1 MLRTAN
7 LCKLTNYFVT
17 TTLGSCTCQMIPYQQ
32 QAIPDWLQKEVEQ
45 YFIPLPFE
53 PTSIVDIGANIGAFA
68 QRAHQQWPAAH
79 IYCYEPMPFNL
90 IQLRR
95 NAPNGTTVVSA
106 AVRAQSGLDEI
117 FIGDNFVTG
126 GFSQIG
132 RQTQKKLLVE
142 CIAATEVPAA
152 DLVKI
157 DTEGSEVEIL
167 QSLSVETTKAILL
180 EYHSLDD
187 SRRIRELLAPQFHLA
202 YEHGEGQL
210 GTYIFIRN

>member
-1 MLRTAN
+1 
-7 LCKLTNYFVT
+7 
-17 TTLGSCTCQMIPYQQ
+17 MIPYQQ
-32 QAIPDWLQKEVEQ
+32 QVIPDWIRKEVKQ
-45 YFIPLPFE
+45 YFIPLPFK
-53 PTSIVDIGANIGAFA
+53 PNSIVDIGANIGAFA
-68 QRAHQQWPAAH
+68 QRAHQQWPAAQ

-95 NAPNGTTVVSA
+95 NVPNGTTVVSA

-117 FIGDNFVTG
+117 FIGDNFATG
-126 GFSQIG
+126 GFSQLG

-157 DTEGSEVEIL
+157 DTEGSELEIL
-167 QSLSVETTKAILL
+167 QSLCIETTKAIFL

-187 SRRIRELLAPQFHLA
+187 SRKIREFLAPQFHLA
-202 YEHGEGQL
+202 HEKAEGEL
-210 GTYIFIRN
+210 GTYIFIRK

>member
-1 MLRTAN
+1 
-7 LCKLTNYFVT
+7 
-17 TTLGSCTCQMIPYQQ
+17 MIPYQQ
-32 QAIPDWLQKEVEQ
+32 HVIPDWLRKKVEQ
-45 YFIPLPFE
+45 YFIPFPFE
-53 PTSIVDIGANIGAFA
+53 PNSIVGIGPNIGAFA
-68 QRAHQQWPAAH
+68 QRAHQQWPAAQ

-95 NAPNGTTVVSA
+95 NVPNGTTVVSA

-126 GFSQIG
+126 GFSQLG

-157 DTEGSEVEIL
+157 DTEGSELEIL
-167 QSLSVETTKAILL
+167 
-180 EYHSLDD
+180 
-187 SRRIRELLAPQFHLA
+187 P
-202 YEHGEGQL
+202 
-210 GTYIFIRN
+210 N